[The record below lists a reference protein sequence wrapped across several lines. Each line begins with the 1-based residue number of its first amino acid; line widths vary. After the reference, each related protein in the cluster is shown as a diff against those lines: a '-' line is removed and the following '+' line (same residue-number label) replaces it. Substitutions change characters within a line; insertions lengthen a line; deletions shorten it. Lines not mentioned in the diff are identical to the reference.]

1 MNDLDKAQ
9 MMAPE
14 GEFLAYIN
22 PKEAGILKAL
32 GGSGKMTAM
41 GIPSFTE
48 DEEDTG
54 DVASTSY
61 SGGADY
67 SSQDNEEQQARDAA
81 AFSSGQRTSAFN
93 EMYGGDSGQGGGN
106 NFFQTIGDLY
116 NRFSPVANIGRGIG
130 FLGRGIGNLFDK
142 FADLRGFNPD
152 GSRRTQDEYEK
163 DRQDRINQNRISNI
177 LGREAPF
184 T

>member
-1 MNDLDKAQ
+1 MTLDKFQ

-32 GGSGKMTAM
+32 GGSGKLTSM

-61 SGGADY
+61 SDGDDY

-81 AFSSGQRTSAFN
+81 AYSSGQRTNAFKD
-93 EMYGGDSGQGGGN
+93 MYSDDSGQGGW
-106 NFFQTIGDLY
+106 
-116 NRFSPVANIGRGIG
+116 
-130 FLGRGIGNLFDK
+130 K
-142 FADLRGFNPD
+142 
-152 GSRRTQDEYEK
+152 
-163 DRQDRINQNRISNI
+163 
-177 LGREAPF
+177 
-184 T
+184 